1 MRRVIAEEEK
11 SFMNFNA
18 LFGMCELWHDEKNK
32 ILIDYFRLDLV
43 NSWNGHK
50 TLARIISWDFLTAD
64 CRFSGFL
71 LKDNRMLNRFFY
83 SVSRDPATNSE
94 TTETE
99 FLYLTRY
106 KQTTNFHKQ
115 FQDSQFQNWLLDTI
129 SNMKLCYCE
138 KAKKFE
144 KISHLI
150 LTNYLVTFFKFLWPS
165 NNIWTLNVCR

>member
-1 MRRVIAEEEK
+1 MASEKHFVWQPIQLGNVKHMWRVIVEEEK

-18 LFGMCELWHDEKNK
+18 LFCMWIVTWWKNK

-71 LKDNRMLNRFFY
+71 LKDNRMLNRFLY

-94 TTETE
+94 TTKTE
-99 FLYLTRY
+99 FLYSGKYVGSL
-106 KQTTNFHKQ
+106 
-115 FQDSQFQNWLLDTI
+115 
-129 SNMKLCYCE
+129 
-138 KAKKFE
+138 
-144 KISHLI
+144 
-150 LTNYLVTFFKFLWPS
+150 FL
-165 NNIWTLNVCR
+165 N